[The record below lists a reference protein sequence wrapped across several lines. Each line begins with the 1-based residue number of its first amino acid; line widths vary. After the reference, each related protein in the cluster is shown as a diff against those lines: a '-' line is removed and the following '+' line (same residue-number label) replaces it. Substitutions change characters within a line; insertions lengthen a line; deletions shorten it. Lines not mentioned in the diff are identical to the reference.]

1 MEQRIIISKHLEEEL
16 AVAISECEH
25 DRVFVLVDS
34 TTKAQ
39 CWPVVSGFFSL
50 RNAHVIEIA
59 PTDMHKNIN
68 QVITVWQALADH
80 GATRHLVAL
89 LPLPSN
95 VASTLSTFPPHC
107 WPWSTPR

>member
-59 PTDMHKNIN
+59 PTDMHKDIN
-68 QVITVWQALADH
+68 QVIAVWQALGDH
-80 GATRHLVAL
+80 GATRH
-89 LPLPSN
+89 S
-95 VASTLSTFPPHC
+95 
-107 WPWSTPR
+107 